1 MVEYTDFHM
10 IFCDHGIVLNRRQ
23 LRENDRI
30 VTVFTEAGG
39 KLEVNFKSVRLARGK
54 LRALSE
60 PLSWSDFRFYLKKG
74 SNFPVCTGGR
84 SLSVFAGLRGDLD
97 RLCLGLHYCEIVNR
111 LTPAQQPAPEK
122 YALLLG
128 ALQDLAARGGGAW
141 LRQAFTLRVLDLA
154 GFGFRETAAG
164 PDAALWDVL
173 HDGDWAAVRALP
185 ANPEAGVFVDGLL
198 GRFFRGQMGIELRT
212 LPFVLSA
219 PPPPS
224 PR

>member
-1 MVEYTDFHM
+1 M

-122 YALLLG
+122 YALSRACSTG
-128 ALQDLAARGGGAW
+128 SASARPRPGLTPRCGMSFTTGTGPPCA
-141 LRQAFTLRVLDLA
+141 RCPHTPKPAFSWTACSA
-154 GFGFRETAAG
+154 GFSAG
-164 PDAALWDVL
+164 R
-173 HDGDWAAVRALP
+173 WA
-185 ANPEAGVFVDGLL
+185 
-198 GRFFRGQMGIELRT
+198 
-212 LPFVLSA
+212 
-219 PPPPS
+219 
-224 PR
+224 